1 MKRRAAIALTAA
13 AAAAPFVRPG
23 AARARGIFHRVRPGD
38 PQWPSA
44 AEWGRLER
52 EVGGR
57 LLRLR
62 SPFEPCAAA
71 PNGGACNR
79 LFADLKNPYYV
90 GNDPALTQTLAWT
103 QAWSSQTSPYAVAA
117 KHAHDVAAAVNFARA
132 HDLRIVVKGG
142 GHSYLGTSNAPDSL
156 LIWTRHMN
164 EIVLRDA
171 FVPVGCSGPGEPAVT
186 LGAGVI
192 WLHAYDAVT
201 TKAGRYVQGG
211 GCATVG
217 VAGLVQSGGFGSFSK
232 HYGTA
237 ASHLLEAEVVTA
249 DGLIHLVNPCTSPDL
264 FWALKGGGGGTFGI
278 VTKVTLRLHDLPE
291 YLGAAAITV
300 KASSDDAYRRLVAHT
315 MEFYAKAL
323 FGDQWGEQIGFHPDN
338 TLNVSMVSY
347 GLDPGAAKAVW
358 QPYLD
363 WVAANPGD
371 YTLASPPIVVAV
383 PARNWWDAQ
392 FIEKNYP
399 FAIVRN
405 TLPNGSPQ
413 EFWWSGDADQVAQ
426 VLYAYDSLWLPKSL
440 LEGTARLSD
449 ALFKASRSHTVA
461 LHFNKGLAGAPP
473 EAIAAAKETATNPDV
488 LDAFALAISASGQG
502 PAYPGVSGHEPD
514 AAAAERYAPD
524 VLACMNALREL
535 VPNGGSYVSES
546 NFFEP
551 RWQRSYWGANYAKL
565 ARVKKTFDPD
575 GLFFVHHGVGSEG
588 WSDDG
593 FTRR

>member
-1 MKRRAAIALTAA
+1 
-13 AAAAPFVRPG
+13 
-23 AARARGIFHRVRPGD
+23 
-38 PQWPSA
+38 
-44 AEWGRLER
+44 
-52 EVGGR
+52 
-57 LLRLR
+57 
-62 SPFEPCAAA
+62 
-71 PNGGACNR
+71 
-79 LFADLKNPYYV
+79 
-90 GNDPALTQTLAWT
+90 
-103 QAWSSQTSPYAVAA
+103 
-117 KHAHDVAAAVNFARA
+117 
-132 HDLRIVVKGG
+132 
-142 GHSYLGTSNAPDSL
+142 
-156 LIWTRHMN
+156 
-164 EIVLRDA
+164 
-171 FVPVGCSGPGEPAVT
+171 
-186 LGAGVI
+186 
-192 WLHAYDAVT
+192 
-201 TKAGRYVQGG
+201 
-211 GCATVG
+211 
-217 VAGLVQSGGFGSFSK
+217 
-232 HYGTA
+232 
-237 ASHLLEAEVVTA
+237 
-249 DGLIHLVNPCTSPDL
+249 
-264 FWALKGGGGGTFGI
+264 
-278 VTKVTLRLHDLPE
+278 
-291 YLGAAAITV
+291 
-300 KASSDDAYRRLVAHT
+300 

-347 GLDPGAAKAVW
+347 GLDPGAAKAAW